1 MKRKL
6 ISALG
11 TMVVAA
17 LVMTGCMGKKN
28 TTAQT
33 EQTAAVSV
41 KVAVA
46 QGGIIPQDVEFTAGI
61 EPWQKNNIVPALQ
74 GARIDRIYVKVGDR
88 VRKGQ
93 LVAEMDPTQYNMAKV
108 QFETA
113 KADYDRIKKVYDAGG
128 VSEQVLRQTE
138 AAYLVAK
145 ETADNLA
152 RNVKLYSP
160 IDGVVTDKKE
170 EEGNLFTQLP
180 ILEIM
185 RMDRLKVRV
194 SISEQYFTSVKVGTK
209 VALSVDLY
217 PDETFPGSVRLIYP
231 AIDAATRT
239 FTAEITIPNSNG
251 RLRPG
256 MFARCTINMGDKQGV
271 MIPDVAVQKQIGTN
285 ERYVYVIADSTAHR
299 RSVVPG
305 RQIGD
310 MFDIVEGLAAGES
323 VATTSFSR
331 LDDGTKIEIM
341 NYEL

>member
-11 TMVVAA
+11 VMAVAG

-46 QGGIIPQDVEFTAGI
+46 QGGIIPQDVEFTANI

-74 GARIDRIYVKVGDR
+74 GARINRIYVKVGDR

-160 IDGVVTDKKE
+160 PTRK
-170 EEGNLFTQLP
+170 
-180 ILEIM
+180 
-185 RMDRLKVRV
+185 RRR
-194 SISEQYFTSVKVGTK
+194 
-209 VALSVDLY
+209 
-217 PDETFPGSVRLIYP
+217 
-231 AIDAATRT
+231 ATCSR
-239 FTAEITIPNSNG
+239 NS
-251 RLRPG
+251 PSS
-256 MFARCTINMGDKQGV
+256 K
-271 MIPDVAVQKQIGTN
+271 
-285 ERYVYVIADSTAHR
+285 
-299 RSVVPG
+299 
-305 RQIGD
+305 
-310 MFDIVEGLAAGES
+310 
-323 VATTSFSR
+323 
-331 LDDGTKIEIM
+331 
-341 NYEL
+341 